1 MNRRSEPGAAT
12 TKRPLRIAI
21 ATNGRFHVLDLA
33 RELAALGHEVRFYS
47 MLPGRRVEA
56 FGLARANARSL
67 FATLAPFAAWERWA
81 PGVAPGL
88 RERATFKALN
98 LSVIARLE
106 PCDLFIGMSGLILEA
121 ARHAR
126 EKFGALI
133 YLERGSE
140 HVLTQ
145 RQLLQAAGLKGPS
158 DASIERELAGYRLA
172 DRIVIPARHVADSFA
187 QHAAPPPLLIN
198 PYGVDLAMFPQ
209 RTARRDGPPTI
220 AYVGGWRRSKGVDLL
235 VAAMRRLPE
244 AQLIHAGMIS
254 DVPFPNEPRFRTL
267 GFVDQSRLAQVYA
280 QADVQVLASRAE
292 GLPLVRIQ
300 ALACGL
306 PIVASAMTGADDLRL
321 SPALSERIDEVPQE
335 DVSALAA
342 AIGRRLDLRAQWTP
356 LAEADRQL
364 LSWRAY
370 GGRYAR
376 QIETD
381 LARRPPVRC

>member
-1 MNRRSEPGAAT
+1 MSTASEPGPAT
-12 TKRPLRIAI
+12 TKRPRRIAI

-33 RELAALGHEVRFYS
+33 RELAALGHDVRIYS
-47 MLPGRRVEA
+47 MLTDRRVEA

-67 FATLAPFAAWERWA
+67 FATLAPFAAWDRFA
-81 PGVAPGL
+81 PGLAPGL

-121 ARHAR
+121 ASHAR
-126 EKFGALI
+126 EKFGALV

-140 HVLTQ
+140 HILTQ

-158 DASIERELAGYRLA
+158 DVSVERELAGYRLA
-172 DRIVIPARHVADSFA
+172 DRIVIPARHVAASFA
-187 QHAAPPPLLIN
+187 QYPSPPPLLIN
-198 PYGVDLAMFPQ
+198 VYGVDLAMFPQ
-209 RTARRDGPPTI
+209 RSARRDGPPTI
-220 AYVGGWRRSKGVDLL
+220 AYVGSWRRSKGVDLL
-235 VAAMRRLPE
+235 LGAMRRLPD
-244 AQLIHAGMIS
+244 AHLIHAGTIG
-254 DVPFPNEPRFRTL
+254 DIPFPDDQRFRTL
-267 GFVDQSRLAQVYA
+267 GFVDQSRLAEVYA

-292 GLPLVRIQ
+292 GLGLVRVQ

-321 SPALSERIDEVPQE
+321 SPALSTRIDEVPQE
-335 DVSALAA
+335 DVAALAA

-356 LAEADRQL
+356 LAEADRRL

-370 GGRYAR
+370 GERYAS
-376 QIETD
+376 QIEAD
-381 LARRPPVRC
+381 LAERLPVRS